1 MTIMI
6 IVIDIDNNDNDA
18 HQDRQPVASRTRFY
32 RINRKWSQVDFKYF
46 SNFQIFFKFSNICQI
61 FRYFSNFQIFFKF
74 SNIFQIFKYFSNFQ
88 IFFKFSNIFQ
98 IFKYFLIFQ
107 IIFKFSNIFKFFK
120 YFLIFQ
126 IFFKYVYNLLHF
138 LCIFRLASGLGYKM
152 GSLRRSMSRSS
163 LRYRTATFPRSPA
176 KFSSMVNIR

>member
-1 MTIMI
+1 MI

-32 RINRKWSQVDFKYF
+32 RINRKWSQVD
-46 SNFQIFFKFSNICQI
+46 
-61 FRYFSNFQIFFKF
+61 
-74 SNIFQIFKYFSNFQ
+74 FKYFSNFQ

>member
-1 MTIMI
+1 MI
-6 IVIDIDNNDNDA
+6 IIIDIDNNDNDA

-32 RINRKWSQVDFKYF
+32 RINRKWSQVD
-46 SNFQIFFKFSNICQI
+46 
-61 FRYFSNFQIFFKF
+61 
-74 SNIFQIFKYFSNFQ
+74 FKYFSNFQ